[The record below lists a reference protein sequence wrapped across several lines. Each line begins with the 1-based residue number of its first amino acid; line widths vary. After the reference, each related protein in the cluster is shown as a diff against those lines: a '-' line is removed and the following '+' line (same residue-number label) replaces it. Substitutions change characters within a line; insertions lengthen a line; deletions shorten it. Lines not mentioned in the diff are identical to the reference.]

1 MCLLCTRLTL
11 LARIFTIYIKKKS
24 LSPTSKQVSLAKGMV
39 YSSSAVPKP
48 VQLMKGRE
56 HKS

>member
-1 MCLLCTRLTL
+1 MSVVYKAHSLGSD
-11 LARIFTIYIKKKS
+11 IYYLHKKKS

-39 YSSSAVPKP
+39 YSSSPVPKP
-48 VQLMKGRE
+48 V

>member
-1 MCLLCTRLTL
+1 MSVVYKAHSLGSD
-11 LARIFTIYIKKKS
+11 IYYLHKKKS

-48 VQLMKGRE
+48 VQLMKGQE

>member
-1 MCLLCTRLTL
+1 MSVVYKAHSLGSD
-11 LARIFTIYIKKKS
+11 IYYLHKKKKS

>member
-1 MCLLCTRLTL
+1 MSVVYKAHSLGSD
-11 LARIFTIYIKKKS
+11 IYYLHKKKS